1 MMGGNVV
8 DRESGAA
15 VASGRAGLPAEPQ
28 SVTRASGKQS
38 PKATIEAV
46 GVRRLEGRVAIVTGA
61 TSGIGA
67 AISRLFAAEGA
78 SQVLAALSEE
88 AEIGEG
94 LVRTYGREAAVF
106 VGADVSDPGTARRA
120 VRCALDSF
128 GRVDILVNNAG
139 IDFSGIPL
147 LESGI
152 DECRRV
158 FDVNFFGA
166 LLMLQE
172 SARAMLTSGGSIV
185 NIVSRAAVVGIAE
198 MGIYGASKGALLTL
212 TKAAAVELAPAVRVN
227 AVAPGPTDT
236 GMMRTWISQQ
246 PDPASFERQLASTN
260 PQGRLA
266 NPNEIALAVL
276 YLASSESSHV
286 TGVVLPVDGGF
297 TAQ

>member
-1 MMGGNVV
+1 MTRGNV
-8 DRESGAA
+8 
-15 VASGRAGLPAEPQ
+15 EPQ
-28 SVTRASGKQS
+28 SVTQADGKQS
-38 PKATIEAV
+38 PKGTIEPV
-46 GVRRLEGRVAIVTGA
+46 GVRRLEGKVAIVTGA
-61 TSGIGA
+61 ASGIGA
-67 AISRLFAAEGA
+67 AIFHLFAAEGA
-78 SQVLAALSEE
+78 SQILVSLSEE
-88 AEIGEG
+88 AEAGEG
-94 LVRTYGREAAVF
+94 LVRTYGRETSVF
-106 VGADVSDPGTARRA
+106 VGGDVSDPGTARHA

-172 SARAMLTSGGSIV
+172 SARAMLTRGGSIV

-236 GMMRTWISQQ
+236 GMMRTWINQQ
-246 PDPASFERQLASTN
+246 PDPASFERQIVSTV

-266 NPNEIALAVL
+266 TPNEIALAVL
-276 YLASSESSHV
+276 YLASAESSSV